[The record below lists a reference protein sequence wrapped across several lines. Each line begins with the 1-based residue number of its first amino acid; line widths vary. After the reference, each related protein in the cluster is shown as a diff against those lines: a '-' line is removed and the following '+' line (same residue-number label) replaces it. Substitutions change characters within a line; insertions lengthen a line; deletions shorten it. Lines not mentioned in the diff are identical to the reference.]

1 MWLVLTGERDPSA
14 AWAAEGL
21 RQRGL
26 APVELVR
33 SGDLDGATWNHRV
46 GSHGARIEIALRD
59 GRRIVSGRVRGVL
72 NRIVQAPPETIRGG
86 ARADQ
91 EYALSELTAFYMS
104 WLRAF
109 PGPVL
114 GRPTPQGLCGRWRPA
129 SEWAVLAAQAGLPTP
144 RHVQGTAHG
153 EWGEQGPPLVDPRVP
168 IATVVVV
175 GGRASARRALA
186 PLAGACAKLARLAGA
201 DVLGVE
207 VARLREGMAFAGA
220 TPLPDLRA
228 GGPGVLDAIASS
240 LREQP

>member
-1 MWLVLTGERDPSA
+1 
-14 AWAAEGL
+14 
-21 RQRGL
+21 
-26 APVELVR
+26 
-33 SGDLDGATWNHRV
+33 
-46 GSHGARIEIALRD
+46 
-59 GRRIVSGRVRGVL
+59 
-72 NRIVQAPPETIRGG
+72 
-86 ARADQ
+86 
-91 EYALSELTAFYMS
+91 MS

-144 RHVQGTAHG
+144 RLVQGTAHG
-153 EWGEQGPPLVDPRVP
+153 EWGEQDRRSSTPRP
-168 IATVVVV
+168 DRHGGGR
-175 GGRASARRALA
+175 GGRASARRTLA
-186 PLAGACAKLARLAGA
+186 PLAGACATLARLAGA

-207 VARLREGMAFAGA
+207 LARLRDGVAFAGA